1 MASIRTSQPKPG
13 RGLYGQMRG
22 DQLRKQGYAALFA
35 AVLLALPSCVSA
47 PKLPPPRAVAV
58 TTLPLEPAIPEI
70 LPDGEETIYG
80 VKFGILSV
88 GEVTYRVAHVED
100 AGVPMLRL
108 ESQTQAS
115 AWLSAFLK
123 IGGVMRSYVDRTSL
137 LPSSYWW
144 ITAEKD
150 DPLTRTASFD
160 HVKGLVYAAS
170 YQQKCIQTRVISG
183 QEIHDPVSA
192 IMLIRAIDFGRV
204 PDELRLYLV
213 EGIDLHL
220 MTLRFEGREVMDEDF
235 QCKGA
240 KRISLRT
247 DRIGCDGKMTG
258 EEPYNSLLM
267 WIEELLP
274 HAILKI
280 EGRVG
285 GSKLKL
291 SLKQRTVLPS
301 AASRPAS

>member
-1 MASIRTSQPKPG
+1 
-13 RGLYGQMRG
+13 MRG
-22 DQLRKQGYAALFA
+22 DQLRRQGSAVLFA
-35 AVLLALPSCVSA
+35 AVLLAVPACVSA
-47 PKLPPPRAVAV
+47 PKLAPPRAVAV
-58 TTLPLEPAIPEI
+58 TTLPLEPAVAEI

-88 GEVTYRVAHVED
+88 GEVIYRVAHVDD
-100 AGVPMLRL
+100 AGTPLMRL

-123 IGGVMRSYVDRTSL
+123 IGGTTRSYVDRATL

-144 ITAEKD
+144 VTAEKD
-150 DPLTRTASFD
+150 DPLIRTASFD
-160 HVKGLVYAAS
+160 HVAGRVYAAS
-170 YQQKCIQTRVISG
+170 YQQKCLQTRVICG

-204 PDELRLYLV
+204 PDELRLFLV
-213 EGIDLHL
+213 EGVDLHL
-220 MTLRFEGREVMDEDF
+220 MTLRLEGRDVMDEDF

-240 KRISLRT
+240 KRVSLRT
-247 DRIGCDGKMTG
+247 DRLDCAGKLTG
-258 EEPYNSLLM
+258 EEPYNALLM
-267 WIEELLP
+267 WIEELPP

-291 SLKQRTVLPS
+291 SLKQRTVL
-301 AASRPAS
+301 ATASRPAG